1 MLRPRTIIFCQQ
13 WPDSHAQD
21 GNTYWIGLDQVAV
34 ACCKQ
39 SNGTILLGNECQTL
53 DELEQVAD
61 QLHAQ
66 INDALAD
73 AREKL
78 QPNPA
83 PSGLQTQV
91 YSEMRSP
98 KRR

>member
-1 MLRPRTIIFCQQ
+1 MLRPRTIVFCQQ

-21 GNTYWIGLDQVAV
+21 GNTYWIGLDHLNLSSSTQR
-34 ACCKQ
+34 
-39 SNGTILLGNECQTL
+39 NGTFVLGQECRTL
-53 DELEQVAD
+53 EELELVAE

-66 INDALAD
+66 INEVVSE

-83 PSGLQTQV
+83 PAGFQTQV